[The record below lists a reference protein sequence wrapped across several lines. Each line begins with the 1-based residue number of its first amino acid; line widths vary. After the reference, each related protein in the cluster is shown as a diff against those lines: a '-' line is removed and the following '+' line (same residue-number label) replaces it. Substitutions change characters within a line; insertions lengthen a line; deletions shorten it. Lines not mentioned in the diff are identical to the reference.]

1 MTNKESTKK
10 PHGRLPLK
18 VMRTA
23 KEARKVSRQ
32 LFKESFR
39 EGKLDQ
45 EKITQMVE
53 SILANKPRHYVD
65 VLQDYQ
71 RLLRLEQEKR
81 HAVIESAS
89 PLNRSVGDQVVDNL
103 KSRYGDDLDIEFR
116 TNPELL
122 GGMRIK
128 IGDDVWDGSVRNR
141 LRQLQEQI

>member
-1 MTNKESTKK
+1 
-10 PHGRLPLK
+10 
-18 VMRTA
+18 
-23 KEARKVSRQ
+23 
-32 LFKESFR
+32 
-39 EGKLDQ
+39 
-45 EKITQMVE
+45 MVE